1 MAGKSNYIP
10 RNDAEFDQWFKNLI
24 QYLVQKTN
32 IWKHIPKEDMDAFGL
47 SYTPW
52 VTAYTPT
59 IKPHS
64 QPETAEKNRAKKTA
78 ERQIREFVNRFL
90 RYRPVSDADRD
101 IMGIPNRDLIR
112 TPHTDPKEE
121 VEFVLRIKG
130 IRQVHVDF
138 KVLGST
144 SKAKPDYYDGAVIV
158 WDLWDRLSGQ
168 APARP
173 EDLYRHVL
181 ASKTPH
187 TLKFDETERGKT
199 VYVALCWQNR
209 GQLGPWSE
217 MESTIV
223 P

>member
-1 MAGKSNYIP
+1 MNVKKNYIP
-10 RNDAEFDQWFKNLI
+10 QNDADFDQWFKNLV
-24 QYLVQKTN
+24 QYVAQKAPV
-32 IWKHIPKEDMDAFGL
+32 WKHIPKDDLDAFIEAYATWYT
-47 SYTPW
+47 SY
-52 VTAYTPT
+52 APT
-59 IKPHS
+59 LKPHG
-64 QPETAEKNRAKKTA
+64 QPETAEKNRVKAA
-78 ERQIREFVNRFL
+78 SERLIREFVNRFL
-90 RYRPVSDADRD
+90 RYRPVTDADRD
-101 IMGIPNRDLIR
+101 QMKIPNRDLIR
-112 TPHTDPKEE
+112 TPHNNPKEE
-121 VEFVLRIKG
+121 VEFALRIKG

-138 KVLGST
+138 KVLGSM

-158 WDLWDRLSGQ
+158 WDVWDRAEGK
-168 APARP
+168 APTRP

-217 MESTIV
+217 MQSTYV